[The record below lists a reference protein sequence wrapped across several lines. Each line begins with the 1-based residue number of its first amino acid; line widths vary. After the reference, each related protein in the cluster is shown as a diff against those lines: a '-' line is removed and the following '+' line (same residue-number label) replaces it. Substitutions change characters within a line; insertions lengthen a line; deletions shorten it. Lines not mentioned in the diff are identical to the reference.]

1 MALMDRNLRVG
12 CFTLVFGLYV
22 CWASFRL
29 PMRGEFIESPGIFPG
44 LMGLLL
50 ILFAVILIVRSMLK
64 GGRVR
69 PVQWGRSVIPFLA
82 SPDHRPVILGIILP
96 AVYIFAAIPLTGFY
110 PATVLFLALMFYL
123 FVQKWRRW
131 FLFLA
136 IAVALT
142 GLLYL
147 IFNVLFQLQIR

>member
-1 MALMDRNLRVG
+1 MKSMDRDLRVG
-12 CFTLVFGLYV
+12 WFTFFLGLLVSWV
-22 CWASFRL
+22 SFTL

-50 ILFAVILIVRSMLK
+50 VLFAVILIVKSLVK

-69 PVQWGRSVIPFLA
+69 AVQWGRSVIPFLA
-82 SPDHRPVILGIILP
+82 SQDHRPVILGIILP
-96 AVYIFAAIPLTGFY
+96 AVYIFAGIQVIGFY
-110 PATVLFLALMFYL
+110 PATVLFLTVMFYL

-147 IFNVLFQLQIR
+147 IFNILFQLQIR